1 MTIILCL
8 KFVGKSIA
16 ARCALAICGQHDVGH
31 YMKTKNTSDSL
42 ILERI
47 KKSTLPFALDD
58 PKSMD
63 DIGELLIQLCNGW
76 LCGNAVK
83 RPKSIPILCCN
94 FPISTLEKYAI
105 SKLIL
110 MVMSTDR
117 YSSRVLL
124 IPFLKPTVDPKNDGE
139 SIAFRTMPYVQ
150 SKVSWMG
157 HYSSASG

>member
-8 KFVGKSIA
+8 KFVGKSTA

-63 DIGELLIQLCNGW
+63 DIGELLIQLCNGR
-76 LCGNAVK
+76 LCGNMRVGSKKAK
-83 RPKSIPILCCN
+83 IHTNTLLQ
-94 FPISTLEKYAI
+94 FPYFNS
-105 SKLIL
+105 
-110 MVMSTDR
+110 
-117 YSSRVLL
+117 
-124 IPFLKPTVDPKNDGE
+124 
-139 SIAFRTMPYVQ
+139 
-150 SKVSWMG
+150 
-157 HYSSASG
+157 